1 MKSKVEIRNNIV
13 NILNECNGTS
23 SGANRIVD
31 YVYAAMKEYASQQ
44 APASTPPVSKMEDGW
59 VKVQDGYPTPADGD
73 KDGNVLGWDKFQN
86 KYHKCSIIDIAQM
99 KLRFTHWSTLPPPPS
114 K

>member
-1 MKSKVEIRNNIV
+1 MKSRVEIRDNIV

-44 APASTPPVSKMEDGW
+44 APAMYTREQVEKAVEFGFRQC
-59 VKVQDGYPTPADGD
+59 KLQGYI
-73 KDGNVLGWDKFQN
+73 
-86 KYHKCSIIDIAQM
+86 S
-99 KLRFTHWSTLPPPPS
+99 PS
-114 K
+114 QEQQFIQSLK

>member
-44 APASTPPVSKMEDGW
+44 APASTPPVSAMYSKELYEW
-59 VKVQDGYPTPADGD
+59 VSGRYTFMSGFRV
-73 KDGNVLGWDKFQN
+73 
-86 KYHKCSIIDIAQM
+86 DIHFCMAGG
-99 KLRFTHWSTLPPPPS
+99 L
-114 K
+114 